1 MQKRN
6 KLTTPQDIKFMKKA
20 LAIAGAVIGTV
31 SPDPAVGAVLVK
43 NGKIIST
50 GFHDQHKTPHAEAFA
65 IKKAGKKAKGAD
77 LYINLEPCCHYG
89 NNPPC
94 TDTIIKAGIKRVY
107 VSMKDPNPLVNG
119 KGFRKLE
126 KAGIEVIK
134 GLLETE
140 AEKLNEF
147 FIKHI
152 TTRRPFVI
160 LKTAMSLD
168 GKTATRQGE
177 SKWITGIDSRKFVH
191 KLRSHVDAVMVGIGT
206 VLKDDPLL
214 TSRYTKYQ
222 KQPLRIILDSKARTP
237 LSSKVVKD
245 GSARTLIAVTEAAP
259 SKNIAALEK
268 AGCKIIR
275 TKSANGLV
283 DLKDL
288 MKILGKMN
296 ISSIMIEGGAST
308 AGSAIE
314 NGIVDKIT
322 LFIAPKIIGGKD
334 SVPAIGGKGISLLK
348 NAVKIS
354 NIGVKNIGEDI
365 IIEGYIKNKKGAIR

>member
-1 MQKRN
+1 MQKN
-6 KLTTPQDIKFMKKA
+6 KPPKTKDIRFMKKA

-43 NGKIIST
+43 NGRIIST

-94 TDTIIKAGIKRVY
+94 TDAIIKSGIKRVF

-119 KGFRKLE
+119 RGFKKLE
-126 KAGIEVIK
+126 KAGVKVIK
-134 GLLETE
+134 GLMEKE
-140 AEKLNEF
+140 AKKLNEF

-168 GKTATRQGE
+168 GKTATKYGE
-177 SKWITGIDSRKFVH
+177 SKWITGLDSRKRVH
-191 KLRSHVDAVMVGIGT
+191 ELRSYVDAVMVGIGT

-245 GSARTLIAVTEAAP
+245 TGSRTLIAVTGAAP
-259 SKNIAALEK
+259 SKRVAALEK
-268 AGCKIIR
+268 AGCKIIKTR
-275 TKSANGLV
+275 SDNGLI

-288 MKILGKMN
+288 TKTLGKMN

-314 NGIVDKIT
+314 SGIVDKII
-322 LFIAPKIIGGKD
+322 FFVSPKIIGGKD
-334 SVPAIGGKGISLLK
+334 SVPAVGGKGPSLLK

-354 NIGVKNIGEDI
+354 DIVIKNIGEDI
-365 IIEGYIKNKKGAIR
+365 VIEGYIKNQKGANR